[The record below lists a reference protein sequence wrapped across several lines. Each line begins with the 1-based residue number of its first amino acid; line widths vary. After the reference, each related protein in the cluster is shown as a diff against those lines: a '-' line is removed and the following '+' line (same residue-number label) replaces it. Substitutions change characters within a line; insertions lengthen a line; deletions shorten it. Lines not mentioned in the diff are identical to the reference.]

1 MNDLDASYALCRE
14 LARAH
19 GTTYYWATA
28 LLPKPSR
35 RHVWALYAFAR
46 HADDIVDDL
55 GEAPVAEREAALRS
69 FGQTFFADLDAGHSD
84 DPLLRGVVHTV
95 VELDIDPECFRRF
108 LRSMEMDLTING
120 YDTWDDLLDYMD
132 GSAAVIGEMML
143 PVLRP
148 TSPDALEPARQL
160 GLAFQ
165 LTNFLRDV
173 GEDLD
178 RDRVYIPRAD
188 LERFGADPW
197 RRHADVAWRKL
208 MAFEIERCRQL
219 YHAADE
225 GLPMLPGASGRC
237 VRTARILYSQ
247 ILDRIEQA
255 GYDVF
260 TARRRVPTWRKLTTA
275 GGQLARR

>member
-1 MNDLDASYALCRE
+1 MSDLDASYARCRE

-19 GTTYYWATA
+19 GTTYFWAAA

-55 GEAPVAEREAALRS
+55 GDAPVGDRAAALDE
-69 FGQTFFADLDAGHSD
+69 FGRRFFDDLEHGASN
-84 DPLLRGVVHTV
+84 DPLLAAVVHTV
-95 VELDIDPECFRRF
+95 VALDIDPECFRRF
-108 LRSMEMDLTING
+108 LRSMEMDLTITG
-120 YDTWDDLLDYMD
+120 YDTWDELLDYMD

-148 TSPDALEPARQL
+148 TSPAALEPARQL

-173 GEDLD
+173 GEDLE
-178 RDRVYIPRAD
+178 RDRIYIPRRD

-197 RRHADVAWRKL
+197 RRRVDRSWRDV
-208 MAFEIERCRQL
+208 MAFEIERCREL
-219 YHAADE
+219 YRAADA
-225 GLPMLPGASGRC
+225 GLPMVPGASGRC

-247 ILDRIEQA
+247 ILDCIEQA
-255 GYDVF
+255 DYDVF
-260 TARRRVPTWRKLTTA
+260 AARRRVPTWRKLTTA